1 MGNREN
7 WLMKIKVVKKQKVR
21 TVGVKFK
28 SKVNGGREEI
38 LLNFLLIIKEMHI
51 F

>member
-1 MGNREN
+1 
-7 WLMKIKVVKKQKVR
+7 MKIKAVKKQKVR

-38 LLNFLLIIKEMHI
+38 VGRGMYLFHSSYAARKS
-51 F
+51 